1 VVTSSEDPK
10 SSSNGA
16 PQDLSSSDLEVGS
29 DQTVPALSSSP
40 PSHPNTSPETEDGT
54 KTASANEASSSS
66 ELEEQRHGAT
76 ANEDRE
82 GEKMKSLG
90 KHCES
95 LCKPVSDSISLTRQ
109 HISRPNSEINCR
121 TCGVTFSTKAVKA
134 LHTCNSILDK
144 LTLVEGET
152 RKTRPNVRYDENNG
166 DGKLKHS
173 KNIPNNVL

>member
-1 VVTSSEDPK
+1 VTSSEDPK

-40 PSHPNTSPETEDGT
+40 PSPPNTSPETEDGT
-54 KTASANEASSSS
+54 KTASANEASSS

-82 GEKMKSLG
+82 GEKMD
-90 KHCES
+90 KHSES
-95 LCKPVSDSISLTRQ
+95 QSKPVSDSSSVTRQ

-166 DGKLKHS
+166 DGKLKNS